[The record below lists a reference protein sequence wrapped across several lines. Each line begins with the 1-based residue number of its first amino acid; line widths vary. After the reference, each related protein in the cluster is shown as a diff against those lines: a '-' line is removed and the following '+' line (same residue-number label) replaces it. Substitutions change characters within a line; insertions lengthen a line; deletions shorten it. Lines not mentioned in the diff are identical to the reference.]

1 MAPELVIP
9 IMMLLAVPFVA
20 VAVLKSDGHGRK
32 LEARLT
38 GVVAPTQSGQ
48 AELVAPKLRLVEARS
63 GSFGS
68 ILRRL
73 VQMPENLPE
82 ARKFPIP
89 VVILLAALLGAG
101 AVVFV
106 KLYMSIYA
114 GVIVGVVVALMFM
127 RSVFI
132 SEARGYAKKLRKQ
145 MPDMIELVVSA
156 TLAGLPVSEGFAGVA
171 REIASPTKEEFQRIT
186 RDIMLGT
193 PVEEAM
199 MRLFRRTKVAEY
211 AIFAVTLGV
220 QSRSG
225 GKLSEVIMRLADT
238 IRQRIAIS
246 ERAGAMAAEAKLSAY
261 VLSVLPF
268 FGAVIMSFMQPGF
281 IEPLLYDP
289 RGQHLIFIGGVT
301 LLAGWFTMKQMIT
314 AATTE

>member
-1 MAPELVIP
+1 MAPELIVP
-9 IMMLLAVPFVA
+9 IMMLLAVPVVA

-32 LEARLT
+32 LDARLS
-38 GVVAPTQSGQ
+38 GVVAPVQAGQ
-48 AELVAPKLRLVEARS
+48 MDLPAPKLRLVEARS

-106 KLYMSIYA
+106 KLYLSIY
-114 GVIVGVVVALMFM
+114 VGVVVGVIVALVFV

-132 SEARGYAKKLRKQ
+132 SEARSYAKKLRKQ

-171 REIASPTKEEFQRIT
+171 REIASPTREEFQRIS

-199 MRLFRRTKVAEY
+199 MRLFRRTQVAEY

-314 AATTE
+314 SATSE